1 MQTQSRIERSR
12 WSTQKGN
19 EMQRFGHLVKLRI
32 ALAEN
37 VRKEGVDDLNQLLAD
52 VMTCAICTRST
63 IGR

>member
-1 MQTQSRIERSR
+1 
-12 WSTQKGN
+12 
-19 EMQRFGHLVKLRI
+19 MQRFGHLVKLRI